1 MVINLQL
8 LVLTEIHQRANI
20 KFETSSPGQ
29 EGISQ
34 KEQEKMI
41 FPGIP
46 VSCSVLDKYYF
57 WVLYLLVYKR
67 VS

>member
-1 MVINLQL
+1 MVINPQL
-8 LVLTEIHQRANI
+8 LVLTEIHQRADI
-20 KFETSSPGQ
+20 KFETSSSGQ
-29 EGISQ
+29 EGISK

-46 VSCSVLDKYYF
+46 VSCSVPGKYYF
-57 WVLYLLVYKR
+57 WGLYLSVYKR

>member
-8 LVLTEIHQRANI
+8 LALTEIHQRADT
-20 KFETSSPGQ
+20 KFEISSSRQ
-29 EGISQ
+29 EGISK

-46 VSCSVLDKYYF
+46 VSCSVLDK
-57 WVLYLLVYKR
+57 
-67 VS
+67 